1 MKKITKISKQQL
13 FSLLNEIDG
22 SKPTFV
28 SFISNTDARLKKT
41 NNPYIGTR
49 KISKVT
55 GLLNFN
61 YQNSV
66 NNQRAKEG
74 NEKEFVAKER
84 GYGIKFDDY
93 NGCLLHGSND
103 IKLIVKVENTLKPK
117 FVFNGKLISKELIKP
132 FLPSS
137 NSAPQQELEKE
148 IIYRNYDLS
157 NIKKISFNKM
167 IYKIVD

>member
-1 MKKITKISKQQL
+1 MPKVQKITKQQL

-28 SFISNTDARLKKT
+28 SFLSNTDARLKKT
-41 NNPYIGTR
+41 NNPYIGNR
-49 KISKVT
+49 KVSKVT

-66 NNQRAKEG
+66 NNQREREG
-74 NEKEFVAKER
+74 NEKDFVAKER
-84 GYGIKFDDY
+84 KYGIKFDDY

-103 IKLIVKVENTLKPK
+103 IKLIVKVETTLKPK
-117 FVFNGKLISKELIKP
+117 YIHNEKLISKELIKP
-132 FLPSS
+132 FLPSQS
-137 NSAPQQELEKE
+137 FAPNQDLDKE
-148 IIYRNYDLS
+148 VIYRNYDLS

-167 IYKIVD
+167 VYKIVD

>member
-1 MKKITKISKQQL
+1 MSKVQKITKQQL

-22 SKPTFV
+22 AKPTFV
-28 SFISNTDARLKKT
+28 TLMADTDARLKKT

-49 KISKVT
+49 KVSKIR

-61 YQNSV
+61 YTNSV
-66 NNQRAKEG
+66 NNQREREG
-74 NEKEFVAKER
+74 NEKEFVAQER
-84 GYGIKFDDY
+84 KYGIKFDDK
-93 NGCLLHGSND
+93 NGCLLHGAND
-103 IKLIVKVENTLKPK
+103 IKLIVKVDSTLKPRY
-117 FVFNGKLISKELIKP
+117 FHNGKLISKELIKP
-132 FLPSS
+132 FLPST
-137 NSAPQQELEKE
+137 NTAPQQELEKE